1 MALCCG
7 LVSEKN
13 VPVPLKSISVQLQV
27 RGHVSSVRA
36 TLQYVNE
43 EERPLEALF
52 VFPLPAEAALC
63 SFSATVGGQEIR
75 GELRD
80 KQTAR
85 DEYDDGVSA
94 GRQVFLLEESDQSAD
109 VFRLSVGCL
118 PAGGAATVS
127 FTYSTELTVE
137 EDGGLRYCLPA
148 VLNPRYT
155 PAAAGAG
162 VPQVCSASVIP
173 YSLSLSADVRSSV
186 PIARLECS
194 CALEPLQFLDP
205 QHTHAQV
212 SLSAGHRFDK
222 DVELLLYYVDPH
234 QPSAVLEAG
243 AATAPAGSL
252 MADPLLMLSLYPEF
266 PAAVMSSLTSHGEF
280 IFLVDQSG
288 SMDCPM
294 HHGEGAQMRIES
306 ARDTLLL
313 LLKSLPL
320 GCYFNIYGFGSN
332 FQAFFPQSVL
342 YSEQTLQ
349 EALQRVKLMR
359 ADLGGT
365 EILQPLQHIYRQ
377 ACIPEHP
384 RQLFIFTD
392 GEVWNTRELLDLVR
406 AHSSS
411 HRCFSFGI
419 GEGASTALI
428 TGMAK
433 EGSGHAQFITGSD
446 RMQPKVMQSLR
457 FALQPAVEE
466 LCVDWRLPEGV
477 SVELLSPPVRSLFQG
492 QRALLYGRLR
502 GQSSS
507 ESDGA
512 VMIKYKLNNT
522 PVTNQLQFTL
532 TPAGDTGLTVHWL
545 AARTLIRGLEQ
556 EERAGG
562 DKAEALRSRI
572 VELSVECGVSS
583 SHTAFICT
591 HTHSGETVKGPLLQ
605 RNIPV
610 PQMMACHSAPR
621 SRMMRMQAAPM
632 ARCLSG
638 APPMMAYDC
647 ARSARV
653 PLRAGGGG
661 DGMMYREAKSARVSQ
676 PSAPVVLMECDSAS
690 AQEPDHQQDPLL
702 QLVSLQS
709 ASGSWEISSAL
720 SAVLEKPEEE
730 LRKHTPAQA
739 DGPLWATVLSL
750 LWLFS
755 CKLQDRVEWQFVAL
769 KAAAWVRAQNQ
780 AGVAECVRSGNL
792 LLDCQLTAETLG
804 I

>member
-13 VPVPLKSISVQLQV
+13 VPVPLKSICVQLQV

-43 EERPLEALF
+43 EDRPLEALF

-63 SFSATVGGQEIR
+63 SFSACVGGQDIQ

-155 PAAAGAG
+155 PAASAAAG

-173 YSLSLSADVRSSV
+173 YSLSLTVDVRSSV
-186 PIARLECS
+186 SIARLECS

-212 SLSAGHRFDK
+212 SLSAGHCFDK

-252 MADPLLMLSLYPEF
+252 MADPLLMISLYPEF
-266 PAAVMSSLTSHGEF
+266 PVAVMSSLTSHGEF

-288 SMDCPM
+288 SMDCSM

-320 GCYFNIYGFGSN
+320 GCFFNIYGFGSS

-342 YSEQTLQ
+342 YSEQTMQ

-365 EILQPLQHIYRQ
+365 EILQPLQHIYSQ

-433 EGSGHAQFITGSD
+433 EGSGHAQFITGTD

-457 FALQPAVEE
+457 FALQPVVEE
-466 LCVDWRLPEGV
+466 LSVDWRVPEGV
-477 SVELLSPPVRSLFQG
+477 AVELLSPPVRSLFQG
-492 QRALLYGRLR
+492 QRALLYARLK
-502 GQSSS
+502 GQSSA
-507 ESDGA
+507 ETDGA
-512 VMIKYKLNNT
+512 VMIKYKLKDT

-532 TPAGDTGLTVHWL
+532 TPAEDTGLTVHWL

-556 EERAGG
+556 EERVGG
-562 DKAEALRSRI
+562 ARAETLRSRI

-583 SHTAFICT
+583 THTAFICT

-610 PQMMACHSAPR
+610 PQMQACYRSQPR
-621 SRMMRMQAAPM
+621 RMFAAAPVD
-632 ARCLSG
+632 RCS
-638 APPMMAYDC
+638 
-647 ARSARV
+647 S
-653 PLRAGGGG
+653 RAGRVTLCGGRG
-661 DGMMYREAKSARVSQ
+661 PSNLHLKSARVCNRFPEVSL
-676 PSAPVVLMECDSAS
+676 VECDSAS
-690 AQEPDHQQDPLL
+690 AYEPDLQQDPLL
-702 QLVSLQS
+702 QLVSLQK

-730 LRKHTPAQA
+730 LRKHTPPQA

>member
-13 VPVPLKSISVQLQV
+13 VPVPLKSICVQLQV

-63 SFSATVGGQEIR
+63 SFSASVGGQDIR

-155 PAAAGAG
+155 PAATG

-173 YSLSLSADVRSSV
+173 YSLSLTADVRSSV
-186 PIARLECS
+186 PIARLDCN

-234 QPSAVLEAG
+234 QPSAVLEGG

-320 GCYFNIYGFGSN
+320 GCYFNIYGFGSS

-359 ADLGGT
+359 ANLGGT
-365 EILQPLQHIYRQ
+365 EILQPLQHIYSQ
-377 ACIPEHP
+377 ACVPEHP

-406 AHSSS
+406 ANSSS

-428 TGMAK
+428 AGMAK

-477 SVELLSPPVRSLFQG
+477 AVELLSPPVRSLYQG
-492 QRALLYGRLR
+492 QRALLYARLR
-502 GQSSS
+502 GQSSA

-512 VMIKYKLNNT
+512 VMIKYKLKDT

-556 EERAGG
+556 EERVGG
-562 DKAEALRSRI
+562 AEAEALRSRI

-583 SHTAFICT
+583 THTAFICT

-610 PQMMACHSAPR
+610 PQMMACHGAPR
-621 SRMMRMQAAPM
+621 RMMCAAPM
-632 ARCLSG
+632 ARCSSRAL
-638 APPMMAYDC
+638 PKMVCD
-647 ARSARV
+647 SAMSPSRK
-653 PLRAGGGG
+653 L
-661 DGMMYREAKSARVSQ
+661 KSARVSHH
-676 PSAPVVLMECDSAS
+676 SVPVGLVECDSAS
-690 AQEPDHQQDPLL
+690 THEPDLRQDPLL
-702 QLVSLQS
+702 QLVSLQK
-709 ASGSWEISSAL
+709 ASGSWEMSSAL

-730 LRKHTPAQA
+730 LRKHTPPQA
-739 DGPLWATVLSL
+739 DGLLWATVLSL

-780 AGVAECVRSGNL
+780 AGVAECVRNGNL